1 MKKNI
6 ISILAGVALLA
17 GFSMVSISAYA
28 GTTST
33 DCEGYT
39 ALDVQTSANVI
50 CNYASSDT
58 DYGVA
63 TGHKSG
69 TKIYI
74 SSNAMGKVY
83 YNDVRTGLVVSGT
96 IGTAATNAEGAS
108 AVSGITGSWTEV
120 GK

>member
-6 ISILAGVALLA
+6 ISLLAGVALLA

-28 GTTST
+28 GTTSA

-58 DYGVA
+58 AYGVA

-69 TKIYI
+69 TKVYEAASGWGNIY
-74 SSNAMGKVY
+74 Y
-83 YNDVRTGLVVSGT
+83 QDVGTGSVT
-96 IGTAATNAEGAS
+96 S
-108 AVSGITGSWTEV
+108 AVVTATTSAPASNSTTWIEV